1 MKRSADALP
10 YTLYRADPGTKV
22 QHIQHSNA
30 APARVFS
37 EEELRSLAATY
48 DEALTLA
55 RDAGRIASFPRFG
68 ITFLA
73 FAASRLNRGSG
84 PDNSDTN
91 AKDRLFLLPGPCYE
105 NSQLDSVLGSW
116 LSEST
121 HLPSVAI
128 VDAAVSGAQINLL
141 TNTIK
146 ALAEKGCAMP
156 QEVLVVAIAGQNER
170 HRAKKGRTDQMWQ
183 VGGKTV
189 RLVWL
194 EPLNLIMED
203 KDDLLGHDR
212 KQPIWKLSRLRI
224 TRVDGGEY
232 AFAGR
237 TLPQKIFDLLLDFD
251 AHCGKPIY
259 FEPSGGTF
267 KNITPAFF
275 YQDAMTFQ
283 DAIARM
289 LDTIS
294 LSAIDKLLLATD
306 RSLEESIQFSLGSKL
321 LAQYRSLRAGTPTA
335 IEDLIKETGQPRAT
349 LAILIAIRTAASQV
363 LAENSDAGPGSVEQP
378 IVTCETGP
386 RETDR
391 RETQF

>member
-1 MKRSADALP
+1 VKRSADALP

-194 EPLNLIMED
+194 EPLNLSQFGSCQG
-203 KDDLLGHDR
+203 LG
-212 KQPIWKLSRLRI
+212 SRELMAESMRSLGEPFPKRSSIYCSTLMHTVASQSTSNLR
-224 TRVDGGEY
+224 E
-232 AFAGR
+232 AP
-237 TLPQKIFDLLLDFD
+237 LK
-251 AHCGKPIY
+251 
-259 FEPSGGTF
+259 
-267 KNITPAFF
+267 
-275 YQDAMTFQ
+275 
-283 DAIARM
+283 
-289 LDTIS
+289 IS
-294 LSAIDKLLLATD
+294 LRHS
-306 RSLEESIQFSLGSKL
+306 SI
-321 LAQYRSLRAGTPTA
+321 RMP
-335 IEDLIKETGQPRAT
+335 
-349 LAILIAIRTAASQV
+349 
-363 LAENSDAGPGSVEQP
+363 
-378 IVTCETGP
+378 
-386 RETDR
+386 
-391 RETQF
+391 